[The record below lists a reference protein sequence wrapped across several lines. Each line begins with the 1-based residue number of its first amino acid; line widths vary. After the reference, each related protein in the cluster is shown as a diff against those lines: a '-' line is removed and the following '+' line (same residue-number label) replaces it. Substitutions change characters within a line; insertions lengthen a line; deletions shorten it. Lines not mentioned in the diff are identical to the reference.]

1 MTSARVLGLVAA
13 AAVAIGALPSVAS
26 AQSNDEIFPQFQW
39 NFATPG
45 ARANAMGRA
54 FIGLADDA
62 TAAITNPAGL
72 LSLTR
77 PQVYFEF
84 KDTDLR
90 VARLSTFNSF
100 TTLASTTTSKM
111 LGVPAFFSVSAPV
124 GKKLAVAFTRH
135 EFLNYQET
143 FHLGVR
149 LVPGASTANFSLFP
163 VDGSSNFT
171 ATSYAGSIAFA
182 PTSQFRVGLTVSLDR
197 LNATSTATR
206 FPFTCGGVTCTAG
219 NAVEVTVGN
228 PPAPLIQNQTA
239 INSTSSAPSVVA
251 GALWLPTDKVSVG
264 IQFSKGPNLS
274 VSESLQFNPGVT
286 GFINTSSNQPL
297 QNVIGSPFAVPINV
311 PNRFGFG
318 AAFRPTSR
326 LLATFDFVRIGYS
339 RLANN
344 FVVIFDGPAIT
355 SSEFSIPNV
364 IEAHFGGEYL
374 LHTGGVPVYI
384 RAGVFTAPDHSTVFT
399 PTTPP
404 ASVDFNASEVAIN
417 NSLAR
422 KTTVAGTVGAGF
434 VFGKHSQLDLA
445 YVGTREFVVSLGARF

>member
-1 MTSARVLGLVAA
+1 MTSVRVLGLAAA
-13 AAVAIGALPSVAS
+13 AAVAIAALPSVAS

-62 TAAITNPAGL
+62 SAAITNPAGL

-84 KDTDLR
+84 KSTDLR
-90 VARLSTFNSF
+90 VARLSAFDSF
-100 TTLASTTTSKM
+100 TSLVPTTTSQKVN
-111 LGVPAFFSVSAPV
+111 VPAFISLSTPV
-124 GKKLAVAFTRH
+124 GNRLAVAFTRH

-149 LVPGASTANFSLFP
+149 LVPGAASANFSLFP
-163 VDGSSNFT
+163 VDGSSNFN
-171 ATSYAGSIAFA
+171 ATSYAGSIAYA
-182 PTSQFRVGLTVSLDR
+182 VTPQIRVGLTASLDR
-197 LNATSTATR
+197 LSATSTATR
-206 FPFTCGGVTCTAG
+206 LGFTCGGKPCTAA
-219 NAVEVTVGN
+219 NAVEFTVGN
-228 PPAPLIQNQTA
+228 PPANLIENQTS
-239 INSTSSAPSVVA
+239 ISNTSSAASVVV

-264 IQFSKGPNLS
+264 IQFSKGSNLS
-274 VSESLQFNPGVT
+274 VTENFQFNPGVT
-286 GFINTSSNQPL
+286 QFTNTSSNQPL
-297 QNVIGSPFAVPINV
+297 MNVTGSPFTVPINV

-339 RLANN
+339 SLAKN
-344 FVVIFDGPAIT
+344 FVVVFDSPVIT
-355 SSEFSIPNV
+355 ASQFSIPNV
-364 IEAHFGGEYL
+364 VEAHFGGEFL
-374 LHTGGVPVYI
+374 AHTGGVPIYI

-399 PTTPP
+399 PTTP
-404 ASVDFNASEVAIN
+404 AVNQDFSASEVATYN
-417 NSLAR
+417 LLPR

>member
-1 MTSARVLGLVAA
+1 MRSARVLGLVAA
-13 AAVAIGALPSVAS
+13 AAVAIAASPSVVA

-62 TAAITNPAGL
+62 SAAITNPAGL

-77 PQVYFEF
+77 PQAYFEF

-100 TTLASTTTSKM
+100 TSLASTTTSKA
-111 LGVPAFFSVSAPV
+111 VASPAFFSFSAPV
-124 GKKLAVAFTRH
+124 GKKLAVAFTRS
-135 EFLNYQET
+135 EFLNYQEN
-143 FHLGVR
+143 FQLGVR
-149 LVPGASTANFSLFP
+149 LVPGAATPNFSLFP
-163 VDGSSNFT
+163 VNGSSSFI
-171 ATSYAGSIAFA
+171 ATSYAGSIAYA
-182 PTSQFRVGLTVSLDR
+182 VTPQVRVGLSVSLDR
-197 LNATSTATR
+197 LSATSTATR
-206 FPFTCGGVTCTAG
+206 LAFTCGGQPCTAAT
-219 NAVEVTVGN
+219 AVQVPVGN
-228 PPAPLIQNQTA
+228 PAASLIENQTA
-239 INSTSSAPSVVA
+239 INSTSSAVSMVV

-264 IQFSKGPNLS
+264 IQFSKGSNLS

-286 GFINTSSNQPL
+286 GFTNTSSNQPL
-297 QNVIGSPFAVPINV
+297 VNVAGSPFTVPINV

-339 RLANN
+339 SLANN
-344 FVVIFDGPAIT
+344 FVVVFDSPAIT
-355 SSEFSIPNV
+355 SSQFSIPNV
-364 IEAHFGGEYL
+364 VEAHFGGEYL
-374 LHTGGVPVYI
+374 LRTSGTPIYI

-399 PTTPP
+399 PTTPA
-404 ASVDFNASEVAIN
+404 ASVDFSASEVATYN
-417 NSLAR
+417 LLPR

-434 VFGKHSQLDLA
+434 VFGKRSQLDLA
-445 YVGTREFVVSLGARF
+445 YVGTREFVVSLSARF

>member
-1 MTSARVLGLVAA
+1 MTFARVLGLVVA
-13 AAVAIGALPSVAS
+13 AAVAIGALPAVAS
-26 AQSNDEIFPQFQW
+26 AQSNDELFPQFQW
-39 NFATPG
+39 NFSTPG

-62 TAAITNPAGL
+62 SAAITNPAGL

-90 VARLSTFNSF
+90 VARLSAFDSF
-100 TTLASTTTSKM
+100 TSLVPTTTSKM
-111 LGVPAFFSVSAPV
+111 LAIPAFFSVSAPV

-135 EFLNYQET
+135 EFLNYQED

-149 LVPGASTANFSLFP
+149 LVPGASTPNFSLFP

-171 ATSYAGSIAFA
+171 GTSYAGSIAFA
-182 PTSQFRVGLTVSLDR
+182 VTPQFRLGLTVSLDR

-206 FPFTCGGVTCTAG
+206 FEFTCGGKPCAAA

-228 PPAPLIQNQTA
+228 PSAPLIANQLA
-239 INSTSSAPSVVA
+239 INNTSSAPSMVV

-264 IQFSKGPNLS
+264 IQFSKGPHLN

-286 GFINTSSNQPL
+286 QFINTSTNQPL
-297 QNVIGSPFAVPINV
+297 VDVAASPFAVPINV

-339 RLANN
+339 SLANN
-344 FVVIFDGPAIT
+344 FVVVFDSPAIT
-355 SSEFSIPNV
+355 SSQFSIPNV

-374 LHTGGVPVYI
+374 LLTGSVPVYI
-384 RAGVFTAPDHSTVFT
+384 RAGVFTAPDHSTVFA
-399 PTTPP
+399 PTSPP
-404 ASVDFNASEVAIN
+404 ASVDFNATEVATYN
-417 NSLAR
+417 LLPR

>member
-13 AAVAIGALPSVAS
+13 AALAIGAWPSVAV

-62 TAAITNPAGL
+62 SAAITNPAGL

-77 PQVYFEF
+77 PQAYFEF

-90 VARLSTFNSF
+90 VARLSTFDSF
-100 TTLASTTTSKM
+100 TSLVPTTTSKT
-111 LGVPAFFSVSAPV
+111 LAIPAFFSFSTPV

-149 LVPGASTANFSLFP
+149 PVPGAATFNFSLFP

-182 PTSQFRVGLTVSLDR
+182 ATPQIRVGLTVSLDR

-206 FPFTCGGVTCTAG
+206 FQFTCGGQPCTAA
-219 NAVEVTVGN
+219 NAVEFQVGN
-228 PPAPLIQNQTA
+228 PLAPLIENQTS
-239 INSTSSAPSVVA
+239 INNTSSALSMVV

-264 IQFSKGPNLS
+264 IQFSKGSNLN
-274 VSESLQFNPGVT
+274 VSESLQANPGAFNNGVT
-286 GFINTSSNQPL
+286 NLPL
-297 QNVIGSPFAVPINV
+297 QNVAGSPFSVPINV

-344 FVVIFDGPAIT
+344 FVAIFDNPPIT
-355 SSEFSIPNV
+355 GGQFSIPNV
-364 IEAHFGGEYL
+364 VEAHFGGEYL
-374 LHTGGVPVYI
+374 VKTNGVPVYL

-399 PTTPP
+399 PATPVGN
-404 ASVDFNASEVAIN
+404 VDFNASEIAAYN
-417 NSLAR
+417 LLPR
-422 KTTVAGTVGAGF
+422 TTTIAGTVGAGF

>member
-1 MTSARVLGLVAA
+1 MTSVRVLGLVAVA
-13 AAVAIGALPSVAS
+13 SVAIVALPSVAS
-26 AQSNDEIFPQFQW
+26 AQSNDEVFPQFQW

-62 TAAITNPAGL
+62 SAAITNPAGL

-84 KDTDLR
+84 KSTDLR
-90 VARLSTFNSF
+90 VARLSAFDSF
-100 TTLASTTTSKM
+100 TSLVPTTTSQKVN
-111 LGVPAFFSVSAPV
+111 VPAFFSLSTPV
-124 GKKLAVAFTRH
+124 GKRLAVAFTRH
-135 EFLNYQET
+135 EFLTYRET

-149 LVPGASTANFSLFP
+149 LVPGAATANLSLFP

-171 ATSYAGSIAFA
+171 ATSYAGSVAFA
-182 PTSQFRVGLTVSLDR
+182 VTPQLRLGLTVSLDR

-206 FPFTCGGVTCTAG
+206 FGFTCGGQPCTAA
-219 NAVEVTVGN
+219 NAVEFTVGN
-228 PPAPLIQNQTA
+228 PPANLIENQTS

-251 GALWLPTDKVSVG
+251 GVLWLPTDKVSVG
-264 IQFSKGPNLS
+264 IQYSKGPNLS
-274 VSESLQFNPGVT
+274 VSESLQSNPGVT
-286 GFINTSSNQPL
+286 PFISTSSNMPL
-297 QNVIGSPFAVPINV
+297 KDSAGSPFVVPINV

-344 FVVIFDGPAIT
+344 FVAIFDNPPIT
-355 SSEFSIPNV
+355 GSQFSIPNV
-364 IEAHFGGEYL
+364 VEAHFGGEYL
-374 LHTGGVPVYI
+374 LHTGGVPIYI

-404 ASVDFNASEVAIN
+404 VNVDFNASQVAAYN
-417 NSLAR
+417 LLPR
-422 KTTVAGTVGAGF
+422 KATVAGTVGAGF

>member
-1 MTSARVLGLVAA
+1 MRSARVLGLVAA
-13 AAVAIGALPSVAS
+13 AAVAIAASPSVAA

-62 TAAITNPAGL
+62 SAAITNPAGL

-77 PQVYFEF
+77 PQAYFEF

-90 VARLSTFNSF
+90 VARLSAFDSF
-100 TTLASTTTSKM
+100 TSLIPTTTSKA
-111 LGVPAFFSVSAPV
+111 VASPAFFSFSAPV
-124 GKKLAVAFTRH
+124 GKKLAVAFTRN
-135 EFLNYQET
+135 EFLNYQEN
-143 FHLGVR
+143 FQLGVR
-149 LVPGASTANFSLFP
+149 PVPGAATPNFSLFP
-163 VDGSSNFT
+163 VNGSSSFI

-182 PTSQFRVGLTVSLDR
+182 VTSQFRLGLTVSLDR

-206 FPFTCGGVTCTAG
+206 FGFTCATLPCTAA
-219 NAVEVTVGN
+219 NASETQVGN
-228 PPAPLIQNQTA
+228 PAAPLVANQTA
-239 INSTSSAPSVVA
+239 INSTSSAVSAVV

-264 IQFSKGPNLS
+264 LQYSKGSNLT
-274 VSESLQFNPGVT
+274 VSESLQANPGFNLVT
-286 GFINTSSNQPL
+286 QNASNQPL
-297 QNVIGSPFAVPINV
+297 LNVIGSPFAVPINV

-344 FVVIFDGPAIT
+344 FVAIFDNPPIT
-355 SSEFSIPNV
+355 GSQFTIPNV
-364 IEAHFGGEYL
+364 VEAHFGGEYL
-374 LHTGGVPVYI
+374 VHTSGVPVYL

-399 PTTPP
+399 PTTP
-404 ASVDFNASEVAIN
+404 AANVDFNASEVATYN
-417 NSLAR
+417 LLPR

-434 VFGKHSQLDLA
+434 VFGKRSQLDLA

>member
-1 MTSARVLGLVAA
+1 MTSVRVLGLAA
-13 AAVAIGALPSVAS
+13 AAVVAIAAWPSVAI

-62 TAAITNPAGL
+62 SAAITNPAGL

-77 PQVYFEF
+77 PQAYFEF

-90 VARLSTFNSF
+90 VARLSTFNAF
-100 TTLASTTTSKM
+100 TTLASTTTSKT
-111 LGVPAFFSVSAPV
+111 VDSPAFFSFSTPL

-149 LVPGASTANFSLFP
+149 LVPGAASANFSLFP
-163 VDGSSNFT
+163 VDGSSNFK

-182 PTSQFRVGLTVSLDR
+182 VVPQFRVGLTVSLDR

-206 FPFTCGGVTCTAG
+206 LAFTCGGQPCTAAS
-219 NAVEVTVGN
+219 AVEFTVGN
-228 PPAPLIQNQTA
+228 PPANLIQNQTS
-239 INSTSSAPSVVA
+239 INSTSSAPSVVV

-264 IQFSKGPNLS
+264 IQFSKGPNLT
-274 VSESLQFNPGVT
+274 VSENLQFNPGVT

-297 QNVIGSPFAVPINV
+297 MNVAGSPFAVPINV

-344 FVVIFDGPAIT
+344 FVVLFDSPAIT
-355 SSEFSIPNV
+355 GSEFSIPNV

-374 LHTGGVPVYI
+374 LHTGAVPIYI
-384 RAGVFTAPDHSTVFT
+384 RAGVFTAPDHSTVFA
-399 PTTPP
+399 PATPP
-404 ASVDFNASEVAIN
+404 VSVDFNASEVATYN
-417 NSLAR
+417 LLPR
-422 KTTVAGTVGAGF
+422 KKTVAGTVGAGF